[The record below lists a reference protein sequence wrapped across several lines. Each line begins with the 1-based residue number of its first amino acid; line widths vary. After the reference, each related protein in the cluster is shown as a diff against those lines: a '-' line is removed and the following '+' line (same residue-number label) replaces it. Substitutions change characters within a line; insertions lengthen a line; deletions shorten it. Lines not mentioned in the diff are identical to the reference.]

1 MQESEDEVED
11 YLWDEVV
18 EDTMVEEME
27 EEILHGLHVSD
38 VIRWD
43 ITHTKTA
50 RENDKDDTQNVDELM
65 MHEIVYLNEEKIMP
79 TKYEA
84 NDEDKNIWYVDN
96 RASNHMTKDRRYFSK
111 INESITGKVTFGD
124 DSRID
129 IKKRINQVCRSK
141 RRVQY
146 YEQSLLHLGF

>member
-1 MQESEDEVED
+1 M
-11 YLWDEVV
+11 
-18 EDTMVEEME
+18 
-27 EEILHGLHVSD
+27 
-38 VIRWD
+38 IRWD

-96 RASNHMTKDRRYFSK
+96 GASNHMTKDRRYFSK